1 MSNLVLFLFIFL
13 LLLVIEGTFNYLAG
27 LWSIFWVPLEIVFDL
42 LFLGFIGF
50 LTLASS
56 TANKQEVRE

>member
-1 MSNLVLFLFIFL
+1 MNNLVLFLFIFL

-27 LWSIFWVPLEIVFDL
+27 MWSIFWVPLEVAFDL

-50 LTLASS
+50 IALAGSAGS
-56 TANKQEVRE
+56 KEMVKE